1 MLMKRRLNFIP
12 FICKE
17 NSLHSLIFLL
27 HSVTLSP
34 TLSPQTSLIIELPW
48 VEWRQKMEGKMA
60 EASASLKESSS
71 LEKQEESE
79 GRRMESFRKV
89 MRKCLDKIMATGR

>member
-1 MLMKRRLNFIP
+1 MLCYFAPYPLSSN
-12 FICKE
+12 
-17 NSLHSLIFLL
+17 IFDYRVALGR
-27 HSVTLSP
+27 VAA
-34 TLSPQTSLIIELPW
+34 
-48 VEWRQKMEGKMA
+48 KMEGKMA
-60 EASASLKESSS
+60 EGSSSLKECSS

>member
-1 MLMKRRLNFIP
+1 
-12 FICKE
+12 
-17 NSLHSLIFLL
+17 
-27 HSVTLSP
+27 
-34 TLSPQTSLIIELPW
+34 
-48 VEWRQKMEGKMA
+48 MEGKMA
-60 EASASLKESSS
+60 EGSSSLKEGSS